1 MGTTVMKFVG
11 GITYGPNTFTFPQV
25 VATQVAITGDGTGAT
40 CLVQRYDNLTNGS
53 FLTLKKTRGSVA
65 APLAVNSGD
74 TCGGVSYQGYGGTNN
89 RDIATIVCYVD
100 TYTSDTNI
108 SGGLLFSTNG
118 GSTGVTERMRIDSS
132 GNVGIGT
139 SSPTRKLTAY
149 TSAADDNVILVK
161 SAAGNAYLGFAD
173 NATTDQSGLS
183 VRIGSAGN
191 AMLFST
197 GGTSERM
204 RIDSSG
210 NVGIGTSSPSCT
222 LALNGAGATG
232 GQIQI
237 LKSGA
242 LQGNIYG
249 TGTAF
254 RIENTS
260 STPIVF
266 IQNTGAEYMRID
278 SSGNVGIGTS
288 SPANKLDL
296 FGDNTY
302 IAQRAHSSAQSNG
315 GVWSMASTFWS
326 TPTYTGTGI
335 QQYGSAAAGTTAGL
349 ANANLGVLKFQNG
362 SGALIYTNTE
372 TPIVFANIGLERMR
386 IDPSGNVGIGTSSPN
401 ASAILDAQSTTKGVR
416 FPNMTTTQ
424 KTAISSPAAGLVV
437 FDTTLA
443 KLCVY
448 SGAAWQTITSI

>member
-118 GSTGVTERMRIDSS
+118 GSTGVTERLRINPAGNVGIGTSSPTQKLTIVGALQTTSNSASFDQTGVQLDYTAGAGRLASYVSTGSNLQFFTNASSGSASEKMRIDSS

-139 SSPTRKLTAY
+139 SSPTQKLTIVGALQTTSNSASFDQTGVQLDY
-149 TSAADDNVILVK
+149 T
-161 SAAGNAYLGFAD
+161 AGAGRLASYVSTGSNLQFFTNA
-173 NATTDQSGLS
+173 SS
-183 VRIGSAGN
+183 GSA
-191 AMLFST
+191 
-197 GGTSERM
+197 SEKM

-210 NVGIGTSSPSCT
+210 NVGIGTSTP
-222 LALNGAGATG
+222 
-232 GQIQI
+232 
-237 LKSGA
+237 
-242 LQGNIYG
+242 
-249 TGTAF
+249 
-254 RIENTS
+254 NT
-260 STPIVF
+260 
-266 IQNTGAEYMRID
+266 
-278 SSGNVGIGTS
+278 
-288 SPANKLDL
+288 
-296 FGDNTY
+296 
-302 IAQRAHSSAQSNG
+302 
-315 GVWSMASTFWS
+315 
-326 TPTYTGTGI
+326 
-335 QQYGSAAAGTTAGL
+335 
-349 ANANLGVLKFQNG
+349 
-362 SGALIYTNTE
+362 
-372 TPIVFANIGLERMR
+372 
-386 IDPSGNVGIGTSSPN
+386 
-401 ASAILDAQSTTKGVR
+401 SAILDAQSTTKGVR

>member
-1 MGTTVMKFVG
+1 MKFVG

-118 GSTGVTERMRIDSS
+118 GSTGVTERLRINPAGNVGIGTSSPTQKLTIVGALQTTSNSASFDQTGVQLDYTAGAGRLASYVSTGSNLQFFTNASSGSASEKMRIDSS

-139 SSPTRKLTAY
+139 STP
-149 TSAADDNVILVK
+149 
-161 SAAGNAYLGFAD
+161 
-173 NATTDQSGLS
+173 
-183 VRIGSAGN
+183 
-191 AMLFST
+191 
-197 GGTSERM
+197 
-204 RIDSSG
+204 
-210 NVGIGTSSPSCT
+210 
-222 LALNGAGATG
+222 
-232 GQIQI
+232 
-237 LKSGA
+237 
-242 LQGNIYG
+242 
-249 TGTAF
+249 
-254 RIENTS
+254 NT
-260 STPIVF
+260 
-266 IQNTGAEYMRID
+266 
-278 SSGNVGIGTS
+278 
-288 SPANKLDL
+288 
-296 FGDNTY
+296 
-302 IAQRAHSSAQSNG
+302 
-315 GVWSMASTFWS
+315 
-326 TPTYTGTGI
+326 
-335 QQYGSAAAGTTAGL
+335 
-349 ANANLGVLKFQNG
+349 
-362 SGALIYTNTE
+362 
-372 TPIVFANIGLERMR
+372 
-386 IDPSGNVGIGTSSPN
+386 
-401 ASAILDAQSTTKGVR
+401 SAILDAQSTTKGVR